1 MERKQLPIG
10 ISDYKL
16 IIEDDY
22 YFVDKTNFAR
32 QLLEEGNLITLIPRP
47 RRFGKTLNLSIL
59 RYFYE
64 KTEGN
69 IYRHLFEGMN
79 IERWEHFEKYQGKY
93 PVIMLTLKDC
103 KGETFEDTLKL
114 ISKVL
119 QQEYIR
125 HQYLLKDEMNEGY
138 RRQFMALI
146 NAQANLGDCQDALS
160 LLSYL
165 LTVHHGIPPLVLLD
179 EIDTPIHISFDKYY
193 Y

>member
-1 MERKQLPIG
+1 MERKRLPIG

-103 KGETFEDTLKL
+103 KGETFEDTLDL
-114 ISKVL
+114 IGEVL

-125 HQYLLKDEMNEGY
+125 HQYLLKDE
-138 RRQFMALI
+138 
-146 NAQANLGDCQDALS
+146 
-160 LLSYL
+160 
-165 LTVHHGIPPLVLLD
+165 
-179 EIDTPIHISFDKYY
+179 
-193 Y
+193 